1 MTAQFTG
8 YFDGNWSFT
17 ITKIERVDTLF
28 YHRWSFISR
37 NYPWVVKCG
46 WWFHD
51 VERKKLNGRE
61 NEDGFLVHFML
72 QLEDKMEG

>member
-28 YHRWSFISR
+28 II
-37 NYPWVVKCG
+37 VGLLLAGTIIGV
-46 WWFHD
+46 
-51 VERKKLNGRE
+51 LNAVG
-61 NEDGFLVHFML
+61 GFMVWK
-72 QLEDKMEG
+72 EKN